1 MFKRHLYFLENEDLF
16 KTALI
21 SLLILTCLVAIEI
34 FTGWDSRETTEI
46 SMENIVYHNLVQED
60 KDNKI
65 KLKNFGAI
73 TDYEYNEITE
83 RMSNKAY
90 KDFSLEER
98 IIQNYILSYNN
109 KNTVENKENL
119 EKELNNKYSD
129 FKKETTD
136 QIKKDSSC
144 LPSFL
149 FPSYTIIVFLLLT
162 LGILGSDLFFTL
174 MAFLSFATMVNF
186 AQEFFLGSTKIFLVV
201 YIVLDILLVAS
212 KLLYSKNLFKRYE
225 MSRKFEKSL

>member
-1 MFKRHLYFLENEDLF
+1 MFKRHLDFLEDKDLF

-34 FTGWDSRETTEI
+34 FTGWDSRKPTKV

-73 TDYEYNEITE
+73 TDYEYNEITG
-83 RMSNKAY
+83 RMSNKVY

-109 KNTVENKENL
+109 KNTVESKENL
-119 EKELNNKYSD
+119 EKELNIKYSD

-136 QIKKDSSC
+136 QIEKDSSC
-144 LPSFL
+144 LLCFL
-149 FPSYTIIVFLLLT
+149 FLSYTIIVFLLLG
-162 LGILGSDLFFTL
+162 LGILGPDLFFTL

-186 AQEFFLGSTKIFLVV
+186 VQEFFLGSTKIFLVV